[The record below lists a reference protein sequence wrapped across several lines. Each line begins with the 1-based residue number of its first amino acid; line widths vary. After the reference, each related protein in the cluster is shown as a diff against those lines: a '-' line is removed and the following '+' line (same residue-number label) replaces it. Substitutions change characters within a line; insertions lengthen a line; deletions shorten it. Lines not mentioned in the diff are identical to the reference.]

1 MGDASS
7 LFFSGIYHIIYI
19 YTCLTHVAWFSSK
32 MGMQV
37 FKFQGLGVQKTPPF
51 SGLYVIHTHWGKSV
65 PCMFHVSYT
74 RWWFQTFFVFTPIWG
89 RFPF

>member
-7 LFFSGIYHIIYI
+7 LFFSGIYHILYI
-19 YTCLTHVAWFSSK
+19 YMSHACPVVYFKNGYASF
-32 MGMQV
+32 QV
-37 FKFQGLGVQKTPPF
+37 PGFRCPKNSTILG
-51 SGLYVIHTHWGKSV
+51 SLIVIHTHWGKSV